1 MLNSKSNKYKKS
13 TEKLE
18 EEKVK
23 FKAISSVCVYIKNYY
38 YYYNSKKNAFLKKCN
53 TKFCE

>member
-38 YYYNSKKNAFLKKCN
+38 YYYNSKKKCFFKKNAI
-53 TKFCE
+53 